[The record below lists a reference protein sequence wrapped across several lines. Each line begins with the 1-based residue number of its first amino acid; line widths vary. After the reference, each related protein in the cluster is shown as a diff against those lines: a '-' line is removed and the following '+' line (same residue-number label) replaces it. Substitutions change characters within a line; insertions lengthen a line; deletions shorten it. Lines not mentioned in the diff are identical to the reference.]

1 LSGILTVRSG
11 GPINITDGFDYPG
24 MGAAFVAPRPNV
36 KAGRTVDNITTGT
49 LNQWFDPTAFALPPA
64 GQLGH
69 VGRDTLVGP
78 HMRNVDFSLL
88 KDTAVPRIS
97 EQFRVQFRA
106 EFFNI
111 FNHANWGNPNNA
123 VFVSGGGFNPVAG
136 QITTLAVPMRQIQ
149 FALKVVF

>member
-1 LSGILTVRSG
+1 
-11 GPINITDGFDYPG
+11 
-24 MGAAFVAPRPNV
+24 
-36 KAGRTVDNITTGT
+36 
-49 LNQWFDPTAFALPPA
+49 
-64 GQLGH
+64 
-69 VGRDTLVGP
+69 LVGP
-78 HMRNVDFSLL
+78 HMRNVDVSLL

>member
-11 GPINITDGFDYPG
+11 GPINITDGFDYPA

-36 KAGRTVDNITTGT
+36 KAGRNVDSITTDN
-49 LNQWFDPTAFALPPA
+49 LIQWFDPLAFALPPA
-64 GQLGH
+64 GELGN
-69 VGRDTLVGP
+69 VGRNVLVGP

-88 KDTAVPRIS
+88 KDTAVPPIS
-97 EQFRVQFRA
+97 EQFCVPFRA

-123 VFVSGGGFNPVAG
+123 VFVSGGAPNPLAG
-136 QITTLAVPMRQIQ
+136 QISTLAAPMRQIQ
-149 FALKVVF
+149 FALKFVF